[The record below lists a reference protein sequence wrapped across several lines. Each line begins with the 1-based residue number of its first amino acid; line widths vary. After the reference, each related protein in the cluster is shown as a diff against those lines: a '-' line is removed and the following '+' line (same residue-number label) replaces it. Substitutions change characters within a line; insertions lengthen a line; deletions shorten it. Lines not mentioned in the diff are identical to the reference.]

1 MSKINTYFGFKNGKL
16 VSVLQSVNGDVKE
29 AVNCTYFI
37 SNPKEVKRQMQ
48 NWKKLKKPEK
58 EKGLS
63 ELLGT
68 KHTHQP
74 VWIPNALYDLLELQ
88 AKTKGTSVDREAT
101 KRLEINIDVLEH
113 QVKQKNR

>member
-1 MSKINTYFGFKNGKL
+1 MSKITTYFGFKNEKL
-16 VSVLQSVNGDVKE
+16 VSVLQTVKGDVKE

-37 SNPKEVKRQMQ
+37 SNPQEVKKQIQ
-48 NWKKLKKPEK
+48 NWKKTEK
-58 EKGLS
+58 EKNLS

-113 QVKQKNR
+113 QFKQKYR

>member
-29 AVNCTYFI
+29 AVNCTYYI
-37 SNPKEVKRQMQ
+37 SKPQEVKKQIQ
-48 NWKKLKKPEK
+48 NWKKVKKMEK
-58 EKGLS
+58 EKSLF

-68 KHTHQP
+68 EHTHQP

-113 QVKQKNR
+113 QFKQKNR